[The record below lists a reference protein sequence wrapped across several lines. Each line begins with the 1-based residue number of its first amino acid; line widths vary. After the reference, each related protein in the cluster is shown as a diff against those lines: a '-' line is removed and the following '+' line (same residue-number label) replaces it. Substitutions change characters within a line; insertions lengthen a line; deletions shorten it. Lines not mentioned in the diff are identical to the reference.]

1 MIVLSKKR
9 LYTYIPYFLLDK
21 LPHPYLG
28 HQRPPAGVLIQLSTI
43 KHISPMLPTSFY
55 SAAFLFLFIFHV
67 CFLNFEK
74 RGSDVQII
82 VMADSADLHLSTLRL
97 EDDDVSSLH
106 SLPTPLTPATLVS
119 DQELEDER

>member
-1 MIVLSKKR
+1 
-9 LYTYIPYFLLDK
+9 
-21 LPHPYLG
+21 
-28 HQRPPAGVLIQLSTI
+28 
-43 KHISPMLPTSFY
+43 MLPTSVY
-55 SAAFLFLFIFHV
+55 SAASLFLLLFHV

-106 SLPTPLTPATLVS
+106 SLPTPLTPGTLLS
-119 DQELEDER
+119 DQELDDER